1 MSLKGSNHFQ
11 RQKKK
16 ITTEYTLSKD
26 RKMICTS
33 EQHFSSFQSAK
44 TRRISPG
51 LAVKSALYNSIV
63 DSNFQR
69 ILHGAACSSTADPP
83 GSRISFSLARL
94 SNNCSPNSNGRVCVG
109 SCGGSIGV
117 SSLRAALCK
126 IVGARRSCSAQRLLP
141 VSHFLFRFMRW
152 STLHFI
158 GTRGKLGTF
167 WLIT

>member
-44 TRRISPG
+44 TRRISAG

-94 SNNCSPNSNGRVCVG
+94 SNICSPNSNGGVM
-109 SCGGSIGV
+109 CGQLWWEHWGILPACCIVPDSWSWKILFGAKVATCITFLV
-117 SSLRAALCK
+117 SLHELE
-126 IVGARRSCSAQRLLP
+126 
-141 VSHFLFRFMRW
+141 HF
-152 STLHFI
+152 TLHRNERQ
-158 GTRGKLGTF
+158 TRHILA
-167 WLIT
+167 